1 MAATTTKFIGDIQ
14 FKVGD
19 STRKASQLLT
29 LSDLDGYVQTGHL
42 FNEVDGIPEFN
53 IKNNN
58 IQYESFESSTTQYH
72 ILKFVNIPE
81 DFMNKVKE
89 ITAQTNLFKVVLRKN
104 IIYDT
109 NGNLV
114 KEFFIYAK
122 DGQVYSPMITKSAN
136 GCSINNSTN
145 MGYIN
150 IAFDS
155 GLDFNPYTLWMN
167 GELSIMNEY
176 ITDSLQTLKTVKCSI
191 IKADNAL
198 KLHKSDVLYLYKPTL
213 TSEVQMDDKKYW
225 LLQWNIDD
233 NYNIP
238 TGLEF
243 KFNEYCFGNKW
254 FLTWNGTK
262 WVGDNIQGNINGKMK
277 NALNKENLSRWL
289 SGSWAVVE
297 R

>member
-1 MAATTTKFIGDIQ
+1 MTSEQVKDTTTKFIGDIQ

-19 STRKASQLLT
+19 ATRKASQLLT

-89 ITAQTNLFKVVLRKN
+89 ITAQTNIFKIVLRKN
-104 IIYDT
+104 IVYDT

-114 KEFFIYAK
+114 KEFYIYAK
-122 DGQVYSPMITKSAN
+122 DGKVYCPMITKSAN
-136 GCSINNSTN
+136 GSSAGSSSACGCSINNSTIFE
-145 MGYIN
+145 YIN

-155 GLDFNPYTLWMN
+155 SLEFNPYTLWLN

-176 ITDSLQTLKTVKCSI
+176 LTDSLQTGKAIKCSI

-213 TSEVQMDDKKYW
+213 TSEVQIDDKKYW

-238 TGLEF
+238 NGLEF
-243 KFNEYCFGNKW
+243 KFSEYCFGNKW
-254 FLTWNGTK
+254 VLSWDGTK
-262 WVGDNIQGNINGKMK
+262 WVITYKVI
-277 NALNKENLSRWL
+277 
-289 SGSWAVVE
+289 
-297 R
+297 